1 MARIVGAFGVSHGP
15 LLTTPPDQWHQRAAA
30 DRRNPRHA
38 YRGKYYNFDELVAVR
53 ETNFDSQLDIAT
65 KTERYNA
72 CQSAVAEV
80 AKRYAACGANAA
92 IILGNDQ
99 REIFKDDFTPAFLVY
114 AGKEIA
120 NIHPD
125 EDETERLDGMGL
137 AIALPGH
144 VGPGTMI

>member
-1 MARIVGAFGVSHGP
+1 MK
-15 LLTTPPDQWHQRAAA
+15 D
-30 DRRNPRHA
+30 
-38 YRGKYYNFDELVAVR
+38 VR
-53 ETNFDSQLDIAT
+53 
-65 KTERYNA
+65 
-72 CQSAVAEV
+72 V

-114 AGKEIA
+114 AGKEIP

-137 AIALPGH
+137 AVALPGH
-144 VGPGTMI
+144 VPPGGSLGKTRTRRPYRTPLLKGPHAAWRLTFFSAILLSSVSVFFSS